1 MIERKILLNLDNKK
15 NVLTFTKQHISLSI
29 ILLSPYY
36 RLLTTTQQPYF
47 YNWSF
52 KFIFDP

>member
-1 MIERKILLNLDNKK
+1 MIERKILLNLDTK

-36 RLLTTTQQPYF
+36 RLLTTSQQPYF